1 MGYRN
6 QPIIQ
11 DADGLMAMA
20 RENSKLTNVI
30 LTSVEKNAQFMR
42 DQKKISDAKQEK
54 FDLAFNQHSV
64 TQFATLN
71 EKLDKMR
78 TAGNKDDI
86 IKDYQNEQK
95 KLMQGYTDTD
105 GNHVIGS
112 IEAAAILGSRS
123 VSEKERTLYQ
133 DTIFEAD
140 TNLSKT
146 VKEAAVLLTDIAVI
160 QEKAQSGSGPG
171 NSMHWFGDGLDQQLG
186 SQLAGMA
193 LANLDIEGVTVN
205 EKGIKRVKVGDKYSN
220 ILTIKSTL
228 SANDPLLKGM
238 DLDNNKYITKNK
250 DGTVTYTFKQ
260 DMTDWDG
267 DLLSPTEE
275 ATDTNKL
282 LIDKNILVK
291 KPGGEGINPTLTTL
305 MPASTE
311 ATGDDMEQLTQG
323 EFVDVT
329 KINQTYEES
338 LTGRIAS
345 LMTLKPNGMKAY
357 LEQRLGLGEVN
368 IVKFAQL
375 TGKAKEN
382 MFKELELN
390 YMREKHGLN
399 VGDSLIKGYQMVE
412 RKLTPGDVK
421 WLNSRVPPITG
432 SHIAEGEL
440 GLFQQKITTQK
451 DGSQTD
457 KTAMEK
463 FNKLQ
468 KSFFN
473 EPNPEIDENGKVIN
487 KNTNGNYISTI
498 IQGKKGTGFG
508 VVRIQWMNGLWQP
521 QKMESESVNVGQ
533 GAGSASTTGQ
543 IWVNDDSMKAY
554 KDKDQYK
561 RYLSW

>member
-171 NSMHWFGDGLDQQLG
+171 DSMHWFGDGLDQQLG

-250 DGTVTYTFKQ
+250 DGTVTYTFTQ

-282 LIDKNILVK
+282 LIDNNILVNK
-291 KPGGEGINPTLTTL
+291 AGGEGINPTLTTL

-338 LTGRIAS
+338 LTSRIAE

-412 RKLTPGDVK
+412 RKLTAGDVK
-421 WLNSRVPPITG
+421 WLNKQGIEG
-432 SHIAEGEL
+432 SHIAEGKL
-440 GLFQQKITTQK
+440 GLFQQKITSQK

-457 KTAMEK
+457 KTEMEK

-487 KNTNGNYISTI
+487 KNNNGDYISTI

-508 VVRIQWMNGLWQP
+508 VVRIQWTGDVWQP
-521 QKMESESVNVGQ
+521 QKMESESVTVPQPGI
-533 GAGSASTTGQ
+533 GSASTTGQ

-554 KDKDQYK
+554 KDKNQYK

>member
-160 QEKAQSGSGPG
+160 KEKALLGSGPG
-171 NSMHWFGDGLDQQLG
+171 HSMHWFGDGLDQQLG

-250 DGTVTYTFKQ
+250 DGTVTYTFTQ

-305 MPASTE
+305 MPATTVN
-311 ATGDDMEQLTQG
+311 TGQGYEQLTQG

-412 RKLTPGDVK
+412 RKLTAGDVK
-421 WLNSRVPPITG
+421 WLNKQGIEG
-432 SHIAEGEL
+432 SHIAEGKL
-440 GLFQQKITTQK
+440 GLFQQKITSQK
-451 DGSQTD
+451 DGSQTG
-457 KTAMEK
+457 KTEMEK

-508 VVRIQWMNGLWQP
+508 VVRIQWTGDVWQP
-521 QKMESESVNVGQ
+521 QKMESESVTVSKG
-533 GAGSASTTGQ
+533 GGSASTTGQ